1 MKGRRRRRPA
11 TIRTLRRSSPGNT
24 RLQHAEP
31 ARSLARR
38 CGQTR
43 TDGRILWRKGTSM
56 SADGFA
62 YNHLFAKDLPPP
74 APPWTGFP
82 KYNFIGGHNDP
93 VRIPA
98 AAMAEAA
105 TAVLQRDGA
114 KLALYNF
121 DGPQGYRLLREFV
134 VDKVGQRPVIKCS
147 VDDVLITSGS
157 GQGIDLVNQL
167 LLEPGDTVILEE
179 FTYGG
184 ALTKLKRLGVNII
197 GAPLDEDGLKIDALA
212 RIFEDLQRNGIVPK
226 YVYTIPTIQNPTGS
240 ILPLE
245 RRQQLLA
252 LTRKHGVPVF
262 EDECYADLTWNGS
275 SPPSLYS
282 LDPQQVIHIGSFSK
296 TLAPSLRLGY
306 MVAVPDVMSRLV
318 ACKRE
323 MDSGTGA
330 LDQMVVAE
338 YFSQHFGEHVGGLTQ
353 TLHEKLDTMVEAV
366 EREFGTAVE
375 KMWYPKGGIFLWLKL
390 HDRVDVTRL
399 VTPAASAGVVF
410 NPGPEWSCNPA
421 ETKSH
426 LRLCFALPSKDVIRE
441 GVAAFARVCF
451 EETGIP
457 EQSANIR
464 RTTASD

>member
-1 MKGRRRRRPA
+1 MA
-11 TIRTLRRSSPGNT
+11 AS
-24 RLQHAEP
+24 
-31 ARSLARR
+31 
-38 CGQTR
+38 
-43 TDGRILWRKGTSM
+43 
-56 SADGFA
+56 GFA
-62 YNHLFAKDLPPP
+62 YSHCFAKGLPPP
-74 APPWTGFP
+74 APRWTGFP

-98 AAMAEAA
+98 TAMAEAA

-121 DGPQGYRLLREFV
+121 DGPQGYRPLREFV
-134 VDKVGQRPVIKCS
+134 VAKVAQRPAIKS
-147 VDDVLITSGS
+147 TVDDVLITSGS

-167 LLEPGDTVILEE
+167 LLERGDTVILEE

-184 ALTKLKRLGVNII
+184 ALTKLKRLGVNIV
-197 GAPLDEDGLKIDALA
+197 GAPLDEEGLRIDALD
-212 RIFEDLQRNGIVPK
+212 RILEDLGRKGIVPK

-240 ILPLE
+240 ILPRE

-252 LTRKHGVPVF
+252 LTRKHNVPVF
-262 EDECYADLTWNGS
+262 EDECYADLTWDGAG
-275 SPPSLYS
+275 PPSLYAM
-282 LDPQQVIHIGSFSK
+282 DPQRVIHIGSFSK

-306 MVAVPDVMSRLV
+306 AVADPEVMSRLV

-323 MDSGTGA
+323 ADSGTGA

-338 YFSQHFGEHVGGLTQ
+338 YFSRSFGDHVGGLTQ
-353 TLHEKLDTMVEAV
+353 TLHDKLDTMVEAV

-390 HDRVDVTRL
+390 PDRVDVTKL
-399 VTPAASAGVVF
+399 VAPAATAGIAF
-410 NPGPEWSCNPA
+410 NPGPEWSCNPN
-421 ETKSH
+421 ETRSH
-426 LRLCFALPSKDVIRE
+426 LRLCFALPSKEVIRD

-464 RTTASD
+464 RASTPG